1 MRWVVPGRL
10 AAGSYP
16 RDIDDLR
23 AAGINAFVDLTEEGE
38 LPAYAPELMPVEFL
52 WRWLKYG
59 RLCNFAPRDA
69 HHLNDAVVREL
80 DAIEDNQVLLSSF
93 FHQSDLPLPRTLAT

>member
-1 MRWVVPGRL
+1 L
-10 AAGSYP
+10 
-16 RDIDDLR
+16 DI
-23 AAGINAFVDLTEEGE
+23 EP
-38 LPAYAPELMPVEFL
+38 LPAYAPELIPVEFL

-69 HHLNDAVVREL
+69 HHLNEAVVREL

-93 FHQSDLPLPRTLAT
+93 FHQSELPLSLTLIT